1 MSKTFC
7 NFWDKLPSSTGLPRF
22 LNHQQYFH
30 HVFLPS
36 LVVVLG
42 LLLFKE
48 AFFETLVTGHADEQ
62 EAQQLA
68 TVLAPLVT
76 PGFGKEAEVER
87 GWSVG
92 GLGFW
97 WTFFI

>member
-1 MSKTFC
+1 M
-7 NFWDKLPSSTGLPRF
+7 
-22 LNHQQYFH
+22 
-30 HVFLPS
+30 
-36 LVVVLG
+36 VVVL
-42 LLLFKE
+42 LRCWRLFKE

-68 TVLAPLVT
+68 AVLAPLVT

-92 GLGFW
+92 GLGFGCV
-97 WTFFI
+97 FFCLRQTSSFKSFKFCNAHFS